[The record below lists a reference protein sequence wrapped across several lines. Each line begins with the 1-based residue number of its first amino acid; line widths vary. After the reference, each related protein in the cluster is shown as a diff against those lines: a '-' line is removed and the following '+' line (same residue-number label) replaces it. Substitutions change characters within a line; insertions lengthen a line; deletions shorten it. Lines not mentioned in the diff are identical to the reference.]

1 MKVAVIGATGNLGN
15 KIMIEALL
23 RGHKVTA
30 IARGATRQLAPV
42 ANLTLRDIDVSDAKS
57 LADTLKGHDAII
69 SSVSPGPA
77 APDVYNRF
85 VALHKAVIAGIKASG
100 VKRVLAVGGA
110 ASLKLAD
117 GTVFL
122 DSDQWPEQFNKDAVK
137 GTRELMYLLKDEPE
151 LDWVFLSPSVFLE
164 PGKRTGKYRIG
175 KDHVLFDPNGR
186 SHISRE
192 DYAVAMIDELEVPK
206 HHRQRFTVGY

>member
-1 MKVAVIGATGNLGN
+1 MKVAIIGVTGNVGN

-30 IARGATRQLAPV
+30 IARNATKLAPMT
-42 ANLTLRDIDVSDAKS
+42 NLSLVDVDVSNINALGDA
-57 LADTLKGHDAII
+57 LRGHDAII
-69 SSVSPGPA
+69 HAVSPGPA
-77 APDVYNRF
+77 ASDVYNKF
-85 VALHKAVIAGIKASG
+85 VVLHKAVIAGAKRSS
-100 VKRVLAVGGA
+100 VKRFLAVGGA
-110 ASLKLAD
+110 ASLKLPD

-122 DSDQWPEQFNKDAVK
+122 DSDQWPEQFSKEAVK

-175 KDHVLFDPNGR
+175 KDHILFDANGR
-186 SHISRE
+186 SNISRE
-192 DYAVAMIDELEVPK
+192 DYAVAMIDELERPA
-206 HHRQRFTVGY
+206 HHRERFTVGY

>member
-1 MKVAVIGATGNLGN
+1 MKVAVIGATGNVGN
-15 KIMIEALL
+15 KIMVEALL

-30 IARGATRQLAPV
+30 LARRAVAQLAPMPG
-42 ANLTLRDIDVSDAKS
+42 LTLKDIDI
-57 LADTLKGHDAII
+57 ADTKALGDALKGHDAII
-69 SSVSPGPA
+69 TSVSPGPN
-77 APDVYNRF
+77 APDVFNAF
-85 VALHKAVIAGIKASG
+85 VAGHKAVIAGIKASG

-122 DSDQWPEQFNKDAVK
+122 DSEQWPNEFNKDAVK
-137 GTRELMYLLKDEPE
+137 GTRELMYLLKDVPE

-164 PGKRTGKYRIG
+164 PGKRTGKYRSG
-175 KDHVLFDPNGR
+175 KDHVLFDANGR

-192 DYAVAMIDELEVPK
+192 DYAVAMIDELERPA
-206 HHRQRFTVGY
+206 HHRERFTVGY